1 MFLFILMSA
10 VTINIW
16 HVFIAKKGSAE
27 RELKEKARGKKV
39 TVRAVGRSG
48 KCTNLIHMNLLI
60 MRRG

>member
-48 KCTNLIHMNLLI
+48 KWIGGGGLILFCS
-60 MRRG
+60 

>member
-27 RELKEKARGKKV
+27 RGLKEKARGKKV
-39 TVRAVGRSG
+39 TVRAVGSR
-48 KCTNLIHMNLLI
+48 
-60 MRRG
+60 